1 MRQYITQMTLLS
13 YGPFHNQI
21 AICIKKKF
29 SSIYKIKDEIHW
41 EHQLLLFWVWLA
53 KRHCKTTL
61 FYKSA
66 SHHSCNHPSSDLLS
80 TYCAGTG
87 TNNVA
92 FGYLSNL
99 FCHAL
104 AWVSRPATLSHFN
117 VSKSNTTCLS
127 CFKVFAHKSFSYL
140 GKLSFPFWAWKN
152 SAQMSITNSKK
163 SSLRALAGWD
173 HTTTLSEDPFL

>member
-29 SSIYKIKDEIHW
+29 SFIYKIKDEIHW

-53 KRHCKTTL
+53 KRHCKTAL

-127 CFKVFAHKSFSYL
+127 CFKVLHTNLSLTLESYPSLFGPGKIQPKCPSPIPRSLPL
-140 GKLSFPFWAWKN
+140 GP
-152 SAQMSITNSKK
+152 
-163 SSLRALAGWD
+163 
-173 HTTTLSEDPFL
+173 